1 MSLMQETR
9 DRPRTTMQD
18 GELLVRVRY
27 IAEVVATKCA
37 GYQTGDLIEGQ
48 AALEEYSILEAS
60 QVRRLGEQWFSQ
72 PSRILRFEKIILDQ
86 ETLLVSYDGQEVE
99 LTRKEYLLLKLL
111 LENPEK
117 VFTRDELLDLVWGYE
132 CYPVTRTVDN
142 HILHLR
148 QKLGAHLF
156 ETVRGVGYR
165 LTSREAIAMG

>member
-1 MSLMQETR
+1 MSFMQETR
-9 DRPRTTMQD
+9 DRPRTSMQD

-27 IAEVVATKCA
+27 IAEVVATKSA
-37 GYQTGDLIEGQ
+37 SYQTGDLIEGQ

-60 QVRRLGEQWFSQ
+60 KVRRLGEQWLSRQ
-72 PSRILRFEKIILDQ
+72 SRILQFEKIILNQ
-86 ETLLVSYDGQEVE
+86 ETLMVSYDGQEVE

-111 LENPEK
+111 LEHPEK

-165 LTSREAIAMG
+165 LTSRQALALG

>member
-1 MSLMQETR
+1 MSFMQETR
-9 DRPRTTMQD
+9 DRPRTSMQD

-60 QVRRLGEQWFSQ
+60 KVRRLGEQWLSRQ
-72 PSRILRFEKIILDQ
+72 SRILQFEKIVLNQ

-148 QKLGAHLF
+148 QKLSAHLF

-165 LTSREAIAMG
+165 LTSRQALAFG